1 MSHTYMLSW
10 DCLGLEACINISD
23 IEKET
28 MWDAL
33 KDTGDDSQKGKGRP
47 QSVSSIVHMLQ
58 MRARYNSQRFYEIY
72 TIDTEDSVSADDL
85 KALYEND
92 PQGSAELIRERGR
105 KLYSDRQKDS
115 DIKIR

>member
-1 MSHTYMLSW
+1 MSHTYLLSW

-33 KDTGDDSQKGKGRP
+33 KDTGNDSHQGRP
-47 QSVSSIVHMLQ
+47 QSVSSIVGMLQ
-58 MRARYNSQRFYEIY
+58 LRARYNNQRFYEIY
-72 TIDTEDSVSADDL
+72 VVDTDDTVTADNL
-85 KALYEND
+85 KSMFDDD
-92 PQGSAELIRERGR
+92 PQGSADLIRQRGR
-105 KLYSDRQKDS
+105 VLYSDRQKAG